1 MNTITTQR
9 PETNTADLKKI
20 EGCDLPKQVC
30 GKFANALSEWK
41 RLRLAVNAAD
51 YTTSNGEQDG
61 FDLLVKAE
69 ARLLDSPVQNVHEL
83 RALAEVIFQDP
94 DSIPGADTLAK
105 LFSAILSLDKGN
117 DSPTFDAAGELA
129 QFEKAGLGWVERDG
143 AITFMDNNGD
153 RLDLFKW
160 LLETRGATEQVKQ
173 AIADR
178 TDDRETQSAWAA
190 NLSAYQTAKARLDE
204 HQFRTG
210 ERPAFGTQ
218 ESKDDEDK
226 LTDLSNA
233 HYAATVMLLTTP
245 APTVAAYRQK
255 VELHANEQAYLW
267 NDNQQ
272 IAEALATDAKSLLA

>member
-1 MNTITTQR
+1 MTTITTQR
-9 PETNTADLKKI
+9 PETNTADLEKV
-20 EGCDLPKQVC
+20 GGSNLPKQPC
-30 GKFANALSEWK
+30 GQFASALSDWK
-41 RLRLAVNAAD
+41 RQRLTLNAAD
-51 YTTSNGEQDG
+51 YASSDDEQNG
-61 FDLLVKAE
+61 FDLLAKAE

-105 LFSAILSLDKGN
+105 LFGAMRSLDKGN
-117 DSPTFDAAGELA
+117 DSPTFDAAAELA

-173 AIADR
+173 AIANR
-178 TDDRETQSAWAA
+178 SEDRETPSAWAT

-204 HQFRTG
+204 HQFSTG

-226 LTDLSNA
+226 LTDLSDA
-233 HYAATVMLLTTP
+233 HYAATVTLLTTP

-255 VELHANEQAYLW
+255 VELHATEQAYLW

-272 IAEALATDAKSLLA
+272 IAEALATDAISLLA

>member
-9 PETNTADLKKI
+9 PETNTADLEKI
-20 EGCDLPKQVC
+20 GGSDLPKQVC
-30 GKFANALSEWK
+30 GEFANALSEWK

-51 YTTSNGEQDG
+51 YTSSNEERDG

-69 ARLLDSPVQNVHEL
+69 ARLLDCPVQNVHEL

-143 AITFMDNNGD
+143 AITFMDKNGD

-173 AIADR
+173 VIANR
-178 TDDRETQSAWAA
+178 TRRA
-190 NLSAYQTAKARLDE
+190 
-204 HQFRTG
+204 
-210 ERPAFGTQ
+210 
-218 ESKDDEDK
+218 
-226 LTDLSNA
+226 
-233 HYAATVMLLTTP
+233 
-245 APTVAAYRQK
+245 
-255 VELHANEQAYLW
+255 
-267 NDNQQ
+267 
-272 IAEALATDAKSLLA
+272 